1 MERAKFPTVPETAI
15 DPLQWN
21 VAERGKKIRD
31 TEQNRGKKRGLR
43 FPR

>member
-21 VAERGKKIRD
+21 VAERGNCVGGMIVVA
-31 TEQNRGKKRGLR
+31 LL
-43 FPR
+43 FPLTVW

>member
-21 VAERGKKIRD
+21 VAERGKKYAIPSK
-31 TEQNRGKKRGLR
+31 TGGKKGA
-43 FPR
+43 